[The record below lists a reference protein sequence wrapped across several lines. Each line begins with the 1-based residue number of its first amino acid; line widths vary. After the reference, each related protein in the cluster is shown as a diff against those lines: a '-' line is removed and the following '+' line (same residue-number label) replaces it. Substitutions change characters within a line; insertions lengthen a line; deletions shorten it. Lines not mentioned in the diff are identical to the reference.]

1 MNDARFDACLNEEEL
16 ETWDSV
22 KAVIIALFGNVRD
35 VNYKILVERMLAC
48 FEKLDVHMS
57 LKIHLLHYPIN
68 FFDNQLP
75 TESDE
80 QGERFHQTIM
90 EFEGRFKGKRLNSML
105 ADFCW
110 TIAMH

>member
-1 MNDARFDACLNEEEL
+1 MKDQRFDACLNEKEL
-16 ETWDSV
+16 ETWDAIKDV
-22 KAVIIALFGNVRD
+22 TLALFGNIRD
-35 VNYKILVERMLAC
+35 MNYKILVERMLDY
-48 FEKLDVHMS
+48 FNELGVHMS
-57 LKIHLLHYPIN
+57 LKIHLLHHHID
-68 FFDNQLP
+68 FFDKQLP

-90 EFEGRFKGKRLNSML
+90 EFEDRFKGKRLHSML